1 MFSRRRINR
10 RAGAKQ
16 SLVLSAVAAL
26 VLTPVVVVGAGAAY
40 DLIEDNGV
48 GPIDPVVQSKS
59 LADSASVLVEDAAI
73 ATQSLVDDAHPNR
86 GVVKEI
92 TSDTEFSQFA
102 LTWAGSA
109 DIASYVRAQRADGS
123 WSDWFS
129 VDPEYPA
136 EGNANGLNGTELVYV
151 EPTKR
156 VQVSTHGLNIFGPG
170 SGVDLKDI
178 QGADKL
184 DMSKINLDEI
194 NAEGAKKAVEDT
206 KDAVKDAADKAASDY
221 QKGQDIAPEATQ
233 EDSSKPADDAAN
245 PDSPN
250 VPVKW
255 TDIEPVAD
263 EMPIDKVDAVLIDGQ
278 AAESAIDP
286 IVDAKNVT
294 GMPKVITRAGWGAN
308 EGTRCMGPDYDDK
321 LVGATVHHTA
331 GSNNYTEAQSAGIVR
346 GIYQYHAQ
354 TLGWCDIGYNA
365 LVDKYGNIFEGRYG
379 GLDKNV
385 QGAHAGGFNTGT
397 FGISMMGN
405 YTSVAPSE
413 AAIKSV
419 GNMIGW
425 RLKVAGIKPKGQI
438 QMTSGGTSYTKYP
451 YGTTVTLPTIFAHRD
466 VGNTTC
472 PGDSGYAQMDKI
484 RDLAEKKYNALTSGT
499 IDNEGPN
506 GLADLLVPKDEDSKT
521 DSETESESSST
532 STTSSSTTSSTP
544 TSTSSSTSSPSTASS
559 ATSTTS
565 AASNATK
572 ATSTPSSTSSTK
584 TSSTATSADSTSS
597 ANSSS
602 KQSTTAQSST
612 TKSSTSQS
620 GTPQSTTSATAEP
633 TDENDGTGSTTA
645 APTTGIMTDTPS
657 SPSLSGSGDSTSAAE
672 PSEDS
677 AQRKAAAV
685 EAISG
690 ARSMLASA
698 LGMLGAPGLGQTADA
713 ILSAVGRSVENG
725 PSISDLPVL
734 AAEIIKIDQQN
745 DLAAEWRHVQEE
757 MGSVLGY
764 AMSGIQSGAT
774 ISNSSGQADPLQYA
788 KFSNGVITYS
798 ETTGANAIW
807 GKIADEWARQG
818 FEVGKLGAP
827 TKTQVVDGD
836 TERAEF
842 QNGTIVL
849 NCITGKI
856 TVEIN

>member
-40 DLIEDNGV
+40 ELIEDNGV

-136 EGNANGLNGTELVYV
+136 EGNAIGLNGTELVYV

-178 QGADKL
+178 QGAEKL

-206 KDAVKDAADKAASDY
+206 KEAVKDAAEKAASDY
-221 QKGQDIAPEATQ
+221 QQVQDAAPEDAL
-233 EDSSKPADDAAN
+233 EDPTKPADDAKGL
-245 PDSPN
+245 DSPN
-250 VPVKW
+250 VPIKW

-278 AAESAIDP
+278 AAENGVDP

-484 RDLAEKKYNALTSGT
+484 RNLAEKKYNALTSGT
-499 IDNEGPN
+499 IDNEGPD
-506 GLADLLVPKDEDSKT
+506 GLADLLVPKDEDSKS
-521 DSETESESSST
+521 DSEQSGSEQSGSESEST
-532 STTSSSTTSSTP
+532 STPESTKST
-544 TSTSSSTSSPSTASS
+544 S
-559 ATSTTS
+559 ATST
-565 AASNATK
+565 
-572 ATSTPSSTSSTK
+572 
-584 TSSTATSADSTSS
+584 
-597 ANSSS
+597 
-602 KQSTTAQSST
+602 KQSTTSQST
-612 TKSSTSQS
+612 TSQSSTSQS
-620 GTPQSTTSATAEP
+620 TTSTTAEP
-633 TDENDGTGSTTA
+633 TDSSNVTSSTTA
-645 APTTGIMTDTPS
+645 TPATGAMTDTPS
-657 SPSLSGSGDSTSAAE
+657 SPSLSGSSDSTSAAE
-672 PSEDS
+672 PSEERE
-677 AQRKAAAV
+677 QRKAQAV

-774 ISNSSGQADPLQYA
+774 VSNSSGQADPLQYA

-827 TKTQVVDGD
+827 TKTQVVDGN

-849 NCITGKI
+849 DLGTGKI
-856 TVEIN
+856 TVEIK

>member
-16 SLVLSAVAAL
+16 SLVLAAVATLA
-26 VLTPVVVVGAGAAY
+26 LTPVAVVGAGAAY
-40 DLIEDNGV
+40 DLIEENGA
-48 GPIDPVVQSKS
+48 GPIDPIVQSKS
-59 LADSASVLVEDAAI
+59 LADSVSVLVEDAAI
-73 ATQSLVDDAHPNR
+73 ATQSLADEAHPNR

-102 LTWAGSA
+102 LTWAGDP
-109 DIASYVRAQRADGS
+109 DIASFVRAERADGS

-129 VDPEYPA
+129 VDPDYPA
-136 EGNANGLNGTELVYV
+136 EGNGNGLNGTELIYI

-178 QGADKL
+178 KGAEKL
-184 DMSKINLDEI
+184 DLSKLNLDEI
-194 NAEGAKKAVEDT
+194 NAEGAKKAVEDAKESAT
-206 KDAVKDAADKAASDY
+206 DEAKKAVEAVDDAASDY
-221 QKGQDIAPEATQ
+221 QQTPDAAPEDALDDPTAPSAN
-233 EDSSKPADDAAN
+233 DTADL
-245 PDSPN
+245 DSPN
-250 VPVKW
+250 LPVKW

-263 EMPIDKVDAVLIDGQ
+263 ELPIDQVDAVLIDGQ
-278 AAESAIDP
+278 AAASGIDP

-308 EGTRCMGPDYDDK
+308 ENNRCKGADYDSK

-331 GSNNYTEAQSAGIVR
+331 GSNNYTESQSAGIVR

-413 AAIKSV
+413 AALNSV

-425 RLKVAGIKPKGQI
+425 RLKVAGIKPTGQI
-438 QMTSGGTSYTKYP
+438 QMTSGGTSYSKYG
-451 YGTTVTLPTIFAHRD
+451 YGKQVTLPTIFAHRD

-472 PGDSGYAQMDKI
+472 PGDAGYAQMGKI
-484 RDLAEKKYNALTSGT
+484 RSIAEKKYNSLNSGK
-499 IDNEGPN
+499 IDNEGPD
-506 GLADLLVPKDEDSKT
+506 GLIDLLVPQDEKGDKTAEDADSQ
-521 DSETESESSST
+521 STESTESTESSTST
-532 STTSSSTTSSTP
+532 STTSASTGASATSSSEKSSSASSTTSST
-544 TSTSSSTSSPSTASS
+544 TSSSDSTTSGTSNTSEPTDATNTSDTTTADSSAPSASEQSNSSSPSASDEQQ
-559 ATSTTS
+559 
-565 AASNATK
+565 K
-572 ATSTPSSTSSTK
+572 AQALETV
-584 TSSTATSADSTSS
+584 A
-597 ANSSS
+597 
-602 KQSTTAQSST
+602 
-612 TKSSTSQS
+612 
-620 GTPQSTTSATAEP
+620 
-633 TDENDGTGSTTA
+633 
-645 APTTGIMTDTPS
+645 
-657 SPSLSGSGDSTSAAE
+657 
-672 PSEDS
+672 
-677 AQRKAAAV
+677 
-685 EAISG
+685 G

-713 ILSAVGRSVENG
+713 ILGAVGRSIENG
-725 PSISDLPVL
+725 PSIADLPVL
-734 AAEIIKIDQQN
+734 IDQIITINEQN
-745 DLAAEWRHVQEE
+745 DLAAEWRQVSEE

-764 AMSGIQSGAT
+764 AMSGIQSGSTVA
-774 ISNSSGQADPLQYA
+774 NNAGQADALRYV
-788 KFSNGVITYS
+788 KFSNGVITDS
-798 ETTGANAIW
+798 DTTGAHAIW

-827 TKTQVVDGD
+827 TKTQVVDGNI
-836 TERAEF
+836 EHAEF
-842 QNGTIVL
+842 QNGS
-849 NCITGKI
+849 ITFDRTTGEVK
-856 TVEIN
+856 TELK

>member
-1 MFSRRRINR
+1 MFSRRRRINR

-16 SLVLSAVAAL
+16 SLVLAAVATLA
-26 VLTPVVVVGAGAAY
+26 LTPVVVVGAGAAY
-40 DLIEDNGV
+40 DLIEDNGAS
-48 GPIDPVVQSKS
+48 PIDPVVQSKS
-59 LADSASVLVEDAAI
+59 LADSVSVLVEDAAI
-73 ATQSLVDDAHPNR
+73 ATQSLADEAHPNR

-102 LTWAGSA
+102 LTWAGDP
-109 DIASYVRAQRADGS
+109 DIASFVRAERADGS

-136 EGNANGLNGTELVYV
+136 EGNGNGLNGTELVYI

-178 QGADKL
+178 KGAEKL
-184 DMSKINLDEI
+184 DMSKINLDEV
-194 NAEGAKKAVEDT
+194 NAEGAKKAVEDA
-206 KDAVKDAADKAASDY
+206 KESAEDAAKDVAKAAEDATSDN
-221 QKGQDIAPEATQ
+221 QQTPDAAPEDALDDSATQ
-233 EDSSKPADDAAN
+233 SVTGTAN
-245 PDSPN
+245 LESPN
-250 VPVKW
+250 LPVKW

-263 EMPIDKVDAVLIDGQ
+263 ELPIDQVDAVLIDGQ
-278 AAESAIDP
+278 AAASGIDP

-308 EGTRCMGPDYDDK
+308 EKNRCKGADYDSK

-331 GSNNYTEAQSAGIVR
+331 GSNNYTESQSAGIVR

-413 AAIKSV
+413 AALNSV

-425 RLKVAGIKPKGQI
+425 RLKVAGIKPTGQI
-438 QMTSGGTSYTKYP
+438 QMTSGGTRYSKHG
-451 YGTTVTLPTIFAHRD
+451 YGKKVTLPTIFAHRD

-472 PGDSGYAQMDKI
+472 PGDAGYAQMDKI
-484 RDLAEKKYNALTSGT
+484 RSIAEKKYNTLASGK

-506 GLADLLVPKDEDSKT
+506 GLIDLLVPQDEKGDKTDEDT
-521 DSETESESSST
+521 DSQSTESTDSTDSTSPTTSATSDASGTTSSTVSTTESTT
-532 STTSSSTTSSTP
+532 STTSTTSASTGASTTSSAEK
-544 TSTSSSTSSPSTASS
+544 SSSASSTSAASSTESTTS

-565 AASNATK
+565 EPTD
-572 ATSTPSSTSSTK
+572 ATS
-584 TSSTATSADSTSS
+584 TSSTAT
-597 ANSSS
+597 
-602 KQSTTAQSST
+602 
-612 TKSSTSQS
+612 
-620 GTPQSTTSATAEP
+620 AEP
-633 TDENDGTGSTTA
+633 STPSA
-645 APTTGIMTDTPS
+645 SEPSDSPSLTTPDSPS
-657 SPSLSGSGDSTSAAE
+657 SPSAPHE
-672 PSEDS
+672 QQK
-677 AQRKAAAV
+677 AQALEAV
-685 EAISG
+685 AG

-713 ILSAVGRSVENG
+713 ILGAVGRSIENG
-725 PSISDLPVL
+725 PSIADLPVL
-734 AAEIIKIDQQN
+734 VDQIMTINEQN
-745 DLAAEWRHVQEE
+745 DLAAEWRHVTEE
-757 MGSVLGY
+757 MGLVLGY
-764 AMSGIQSGAT
+764 AMSGIQSGSTVA
-774 ISNSSGQADPLQYA
+774 NNAGQADALRYV
-788 KFSNGVITYS
+788 KFSNGVITDS
-798 ETTGANAIW
+798 DTTGAHAIW

-827 TKTQVVDGD
+827 TKTQVVDGNV
-836 TERAEF
+836 ERAEF
-842 QNGTIVL
+842 QNGS
-849 NCITGKI
+849 ITFDRTTGEVK
-856 TVEIN
+856 TELK

>member
-16 SLVLSAVAAL
+16 SLVLAAVATLA
-26 VLTPVVVVGAGAAY
+26 LTPVAVVGAGAAY
-40 DLIEDNGV
+40 DLIEDNGAS
-48 GPIDPVVQSKS
+48 PIDAVVQSKS

-73 ATQSLVDDAHPNR
+73 ATQSLADEAHPNR

-102 LTWAGSA
+102 LTWAGDP
-109 DIASYVRAQRADGS
+109 DIASFVRAERADGS

-129 VDPEYPA
+129 VDPDYPA
-136 EGNANGLNGTELVYV
+136 EGNGNGLNGTELIYI

-178 QGADKL
+178 KGAEKL
-184 DMSKINLDEI
+184 DLSKLNLDEI
-194 NAEGAKKAVEDT
+194 NAEGTKKAVEDAA
-206 KDAVKDAADKAASDY
+206 KDVAKAVDDAASDY
-221 QKGQDIAPEATQ
+221 QQTPDAAPEDALDDPTAPSAN
-233 EDSSKPADDAAN
+233 DTADM
-245 PDSPN
+245 DSPN
-250 VPVKW
+250 LPVKW

-263 EMPIDKVDAVLIDGQ
+263 ELPIDQVDAVLIDGQ
-278 AAESAIDP
+278 AAASGIDP

-308 EGTRCMGPDYDDK
+308 ENNRCKGADYDSK

-331 GSNNYTEAQSAGIVR
+331 GSNNYTESQSAGIVR

-413 AAIKSV
+413 AALNSV

-425 RLKVAGIKPKGQI
+425 RLKVAGIKPTGQI
-438 QMTSGGTSYTKYP
+438 QMTSGGTSYSKYG
-451 YGTTVTLPTIFAHRD
+451 YGKQVTLPTIFAHRD

-472 PGDSGYAQMDKI
+472 PGDAGYAQMGKI
-484 RDLAEKKYNALTSGT
+484 RSIAEKKYNSLASGK
-499 IDNEGPN
+499 IDNEGPD
-506 GLADLLVPKDEDSKT
+506 GLIDLLVPQDEKGDKTAEDADSQST
-521 DSETESESSST
+521 GSTESSTSTSTTSTTSASTGT
-532 STTSSSTTSSTP
+532 STTSSSEKSSSASSTTSST
-544 TSTSSSTSSPSTASS
+544 TSSSDSTTSGTSNTSEPTDATNTSDTATADSSAPSASEQSNSSSPSASDEQQ
-559 ATSTTS
+559 
-565 AASNATK
+565 K
-572 ATSTPSSTSSTK
+572 AQALETV
-584 TSSTATSADSTSS
+584 A
-597 ANSSS
+597 
-602 KQSTTAQSST
+602 
-612 TKSSTSQS
+612 
-620 GTPQSTTSATAEP
+620 
-633 TDENDGTGSTTA
+633 
-645 APTTGIMTDTPS
+645 
-657 SPSLSGSGDSTSAAE
+657 
-672 PSEDS
+672 
-677 AQRKAAAV
+677 
-685 EAISG
+685 G

-713 ILSAVGRSVENG
+713 ILGAVGRSIENG
-725 PSISDLPVL
+725 PSIADLPVL
-734 AAEIIKIDQQN
+734 IDQIITINEQN
-745 DLAAEWRHVQEE
+745 DLAAEWRQVSEE

-764 AMSGIQSGAT
+764 AMSGIQSGSTVA
-774 ISNSSGQADPLQYA
+774 NNAGQADALRYV
-788 KFSNGVITYS
+788 KFSNGVITDS
-798 ETTGANAIW
+798 DTTGAHAIW

-827 TKTQVVDGD
+827 TKTQVVDGNI
-836 TERAEF
+836 ERAEF
-842 QNGTIVL
+842 QNGS
-849 NCITGKI
+849 ITFDRTTGEVK
-856 TVEIN
+856 TELK

>member
-26 VLTPVVVVGAGAAY
+26 FLTPVVVVGAGAAY

-178 QGADKL
+178 QGAEKL

-206 KDAVKDAADKAASDY
+206 KEAVKGAADKAASDY
-221 QKGQDIAPEATQ
+221 QQVQDAAPEDALDDPT
-233 EDSSKPADDAAN
+233 KPADDDEGL
-245 PDSPN
+245 DSPN

-308 EGTRCMGPDYDDK
+308 ENSRCMGPDYDNK

-425 RLKVAGIKPKGQI
+425 RLKVAGVKPKGQI

-484 RDLAEKKYNALTSGT
+484 RNIAEKKYNALTSGT
-499 IDNEGPN
+499 IDNEGPD
-506 GLADLLVPKDEDSKT
+506 GLADLLVPKDEDSKS
-521 DSETESESSST
+521 DSEKSDSEQSDSESESTTSSSSAT
-532 STTSSSTTSSTP
+532 STTSSAES
-544 TSTSSSTSSPSTASS
+544 SS

-565 AASNATK
+565 ATPS
-572 ATSTPSSTSSTK
+572 TSTASKSESTKSTSST
-584 TSSTATSADSTSS
+584 TST
-597 ANSSS
+597 
-602 KQSTTAQSST
+602 KQSTTS
-612 TKSSTSQS
+612 
-620 GTPQSTTSATAEP
+620 QSTTSTTAEP
-633 TDENDGTGSTTA
+633 TDSTNVTSSTTA
-645 APTTGIMTDTPS
+645 TPVTGTMTDTPS
-657 SPSLSGSGDSTSAAE
+657 SPSLSGSSDSTSAAE
-672 PSEDS
+672 PSEERE
-677 AQRKAAAV
+677 QRKAAAV

-774 ISNSSGQADPLQYA
+774 VSNSSGQADPLQYA

-827 TKTQVVDGD
+827 TKTQVVDGN

-849 NCITGKI
+849 DLGTGKV
-856 TVEIN
+856 TVEIK

>member
-16 SLVLSAVAAL
+16 SLVLAAVATLA
-26 VLTPVVVVGAGAAY
+26 LTPVAVVGAGAAY
-40 DLIEDNGV
+40 DLIEENGA
-48 GPIDPVVQSKS
+48 GPIDPIVQSKS
-59 LADSASVLVEDAAI
+59 LADSVSVLVEDAAI
-73 ATQSLVDDAHPNR
+73 ATQSLADEAHPNR

-102 LTWAGSA
+102 LTWAGDP
-109 DIASYVRAQRADGS
+109 DIASFVRAERADGS

-129 VDPEYPA
+129 VDPDYPA
-136 EGNANGLNGTELVYV
+136 EGNGNGLNGTELIYI

-178 QGADKL
+178 KGAEKL
-184 DMSKINLDEI
+184 DLSKLNLDEI
-194 NAEGAKKAVEDT
+194 NAEGAKKAVEDAKESAT
-206 KDAVKDAADKAASDY
+206 DEAKKAVEAVDDAASDY
-221 QKGQDIAPEATQ
+221 QQTPDAAPEDALDDPTAPSAN
-233 EDSSKPADDAAN
+233 DTADL
-245 PDSPN
+245 DSPN
-250 VPVKW
+250 LPVKW

-263 EMPIDKVDAVLIDGQ
+263 ELPIDQVDAVLIDGQ
-278 AAESAIDP
+278 AAASGIDP

-308 EGTRCMGPDYDDK
+308 ENNRCKGADYDSK

-331 GSNNYTEAQSAGIVR
+331 GSNNYTESQSAGIVR

-413 AAIKSV
+413 AALNSV

-425 RLKVAGIKPKGQI
+425 RLKVAGIKPTGQI
-438 QMTSGGTSYTKYP
+438 QMTSGGTSYSKYG
-451 YGTTVTLPTIFAHRD
+451 YGKQVTLPTIFAHRD

-472 PGDSGYAQMDKI
+472 PGDAGYAQMGKI
-484 RDLAEKKYNALTSGT
+484 RSIAEKKYNSLNSGK
-499 IDNEGPN
+499 IDNEGPD
-506 GLADLLVPKDEDSKT
+506 GLIDLLVPQDEKGDKTAEDADSQ
-521 DSETESESSST
+521 STESTESTESSTST
-532 STTSSSTTSSTP
+532 STTSASTGASATSSSEKSSSASSTTSST
-544 TSTSSSTSSPSTASS
+544 TSSSDSTTSGTSNTSEPTDATNTSDTTTADSSAPSASEQSNSSSPSASDEQQ
-559 ATSTTS
+559 
-565 AASNATK
+565 K
-572 ATSTPSSTSSTK
+572 AQALET
-584 TSSTATSADSTSS
+584 
-597 ANSSS
+597 
-602 KQSTTAQSST
+602 
-612 TKSSTSQS
+612 
-620 GTPQSTTSATAEP
+620 
-633 TDENDGTGSTTA
+633 
-645 APTTGIMTDTPS
+645 
-657 SPSLSGSGDSTSAAE
+657 
-672 PSEDS
+672 
-677 AQRKAAAV
+677 V
-685 EAISG
+685 SG

-713 ILSAVGRSVENG
+713 ILGAVGRSIENG
-725 PSISDLPVL
+725 PSIADLPVL
-734 AAEIIKIDQQN
+734 IDQIITINEQN
-745 DLAAEWRHVQEE
+745 DLAAEWRQVSEE

-764 AMSGIQSGAT
+764 AMSGIQSGSTVA
-774 ISNSSGQADPLQYA
+774 NNAGQADALRYV
-788 KFSNGVITYS
+788 KFSNGVITDS
-798 ETTGANAIW
+798 DTTGAHAIW

-827 TKTQVVDGD
+827 TKTQVVDGNI
-836 TERAEF
+836 ERAEF
-842 QNGTIVL
+842 QNGS
-849 NCITGKI
+849 ITFDRTTGEVK
-856 TVEIN
+856 TELK